1 MAAALLQFAVA
12 ACGGVSAGSALDT
25 RDTEQFGLTTIRVG
39 TEIGIDFAI
48 LENLAKAPI
57 TILSV
62 QPVGKG
68 IGTVVRPVEIKIAS
82 GRVLVLRSAYIEDPP
97 VQYDGNGK
105 CGVQQLSPVNGYVL
119 RRGLY
124 HSADVWTVL
133 LGVRPGRYNIT
144 GQVVTYTQG
153 GTRYQQTIMHGY
165 RGRVTRHAP
174 LLRATQDGSRP
185 CLHLTHLLKGALP

>member
-1 MAAALLQFAVA
+1 VAGAIAVALLLSVA

-25 RDTEQFGLTTIRVG
+25 GDTEQGGLAAIRTG

-48 LENLAKAPI
+48 LQNITKAPI

-62 QPVGKG
+62 QPVGRG

-82 GRVLVLRSAYIEDPP
+82 GQVLIPRSAYIEDPL
-97 VQYDGNGK
+97 VEYYGHGR

-119 RRGLY
+119 RRCLH
-124 HSADVWTVL
+124 HSVNVWTVL
-133 LGVRPGRYNIT
+133 VGVRPGRYRVT

-153 GTRYQQTIMHGY
+153 EPATSRRSGT
-165 RGRVTRHAP
+165 
-174 LLRATQDGSRP
+174 AT
-185 CLHLTHLLKGALP
+185 TAA